1 MKNKCFRKKKKNR
14 DCPAFLLRLRIRGRE
29 DWNFSGVVLSP
40 FVSSLLLSR
49 ITARST
55 RVRQVRKQPPSNQS
69 YGISNPIP
77 LESREYPR
85 FLHPDSGPPL
95 VSHSRPPIFR
105 PHLPFCHSSVTAK
118 SSVNKKGDTYV
129 RTWGCYPMDL
139 TKNVSLTR
147 FARIGN
153 TIGIVIRRVIAS
165 CTSTLQGE
173 KLERSGYLEW
183 MDLSLSLWVNNV
195 LHLLSYFVLA
205 FPYFE
210 LFTSIRTKSL
220 QILFNNN
227 NSNNERELIHFIAP
241 DKNVANPPFNNNNNS
256 NNERINIHLRFN
268 YYSTFRQILHRFEV
282 IFARYPL
289 DLSLN
294 YFYLSM
300 VRPSSQEDCPYPTG
314 RIGESSCDKKEG
326 RRS

>member
-1 MKNKCFRKKKKNR
+1 MENKCFRKKKKSR
-14 DCPAFLLRLRIRGRE
+14 DCPAFLCVCASEEERIGIFLE
-29 DWNFSGVVLSP
+29 YLSP

-129 RTWGCYPMDL
+129 RTWGCYPMDP

-183 MDLSLSLWVNNV
+183 MDLSLSLSGSTM
-195 LHLLSYFVLA
+195 SYT
-205 FPYFE
+205 YFLTSFS
-210 LFTSIRTKSL
+210 LFLTSNFLQVYGQKVCKSFL
-220 QILFNNN
+220 IIIIAIT
-227 NSNNERELIHFIAP
+227 RE
-241 DKNVANPPFNNNNNS
+241 N
-256 NNERINIHLRFN
+256 
-268 YYSTFRQILHRFEV
+268 
-282 IFARYPL
+282 
-289 DLSLN
+289 
-294 YFYLSM
+294 
-300 VRPSSQEDCPYPTG
+300 
-314 RIGESSCDKKEG
+314 
-326 RRS
+326 

>member
-1 MKNKCFRKKKKNR
+1 
-14 DCPAFLLRLRIRGRE
+14 
-29 DWNFSGVVLSP
+29 
-40 FVSSLLLSR
+40 
-49 ITARST
+49 
-55 RVRQVRKQPPSNQS
+55 
-69 YGISNPIP
+69 
-77 LESREYPR
+77 
-85 FLHPDSGPPL
+85 
-95 VSHSRPPIFR
+95 
-105 PHLPFCHSSVTAK
+105 
-118 SSVNKKGDTYV
+118 
-129 RTWGCYPMDL
+129 MDL

-165 CTSTLQGE
+165 CTSTLHGE

-268 YYSTFRQILHRFEV
+268 YYLTFRQILHRFEV